1 MFSYTKNEI
10 VILAEKLNVQ
20 KQTLE
25 RVLRLID
32 ILEFINK
39 DEYLKGKLV
48 LKGGTAIN
56 LTFYEYLRL
65 SVDIDLDYVGSIDK
79 EQMLGEKIIIEKKIL
94 NYMQQINMQYR
105 KDKTKRTHV
114 LDSFVFNYSNMFN
127 AIDMIKIEINY
138 INRIHLFDYEKRSI
152 TLPLTNSIETLTLNK
167 FDLFASKM
175 SALVYRTTIRDIY
188 DTNNMIKNKTIN
200 IDELVL
206 FRKCFIFYLL
216 LSSEDK
222 IDITL
227 LFNECKRRMI
237 SFISNRVPQYLT
249 STLKLNEE
257 FDIKCAIDNI
267 SLLLDEFLDNINDNE
282 VDFIK
287 DFPNT
292 SLQLFDDPIIDEKI
306 KLHPMIKWK
315 VSIAKDK
322 E

>member
-1 MFSYTKNEI
+1 MFSYTKKEI

-32 ILEFINK
+32 ILEFINE
-39 DEYLKGKLV
+39 DEYLKGKLA

-56 LTFYEYLRL
+56 LTFYDYLRL

-79 EQMLGEKIIIEKKIL
+79 EQMLVDRTIIEKKIL
-94 NYMQQINMQYR
+94 NYMQQVNMQYR
-105 KDKTKRTHV
+105 KDKTKKTHA

-138 INRIHLFDYEKRSI
+138 MNRIHLFDYEKRSI
-152 TLPLTNSIETLTLNK
+152 TLPLMNSIEVLTLNK

-188 DTNNMIKNKTIN
+188 DVNNMIKNKTIN
-200 IDELVL
+200 KDEFAS

-222 IDITL
+222 IDIKL
-227 LFNECKRRMI
+227 LFDECKTRMI
-237 SFISNRVPQYLT
+237 SFIGNRVPQYLT
-249 STLKLNEE
+249 STLKLNEK
-257 FDIKCAIDNI
+257 FDNKIAVDNI
-267 SLLLDEFLDNINDNE
+267 NLLLNEFLDTISDNE
-282 VDFIK
+282 IAFIK
-287 DFPNT
+287 NFPNP
-292 SLQLFDDPIIDEKI
+292 SLQLFGNPLIDEKI
-306 KLHPMIKWK
+306 RIHPMIKWK
-315 VSIAKDK
+315 MTLIKNKD
-322 E
+322 